1 MPKKTKREATSLHCP
16 EETEKLLRR
25 EMTEVYA
32 QSGVLPSL
40 SAINAA
46 LVREAAASRE
56 ARRKGKTS

>member
-25 EMTEVYA
+25 EMCEVFA
-32 QSGVLPSL
+32 QSGVMPSL

-46 LVREAAASRE
+46 LVRDGAALRE
-56 ARRKGKTS
+56 AKRKAAKP